1 MRDYLKL
8 HGNSDDAD
16 PEVTGALRREYAPPS
31 DESYWGA
38 LEARIVSRL
47 ADAYRIGWWD
57 ELDRWMRPAL
67 AAAAV
72 SKDASSGALQMILA
86 QPILRVEYLFG
97 RYFGIL
103 LAYAAYLAAT
113 AGAALL
119 LSPLLGRLFGAENAG
134 KLSPGELARSAAGSL
149 LSSALFAAV
158 LLFFSTFL
166 RGYGDVL
173 AYFLLSLL
181 LAAPGALS
189 GPLKM
194 PWLSTLG
201 NIARDNILP
210 RVSWNEVLR
219 GKNILAPPTSAFLL
233 AVTAYLTFAAW
244 IFSRREFTYG
254 ND

>member
-1 MRDYLKL
+1 MKEMIRRYLRQKSGSIGIVIAL
-8 HGNSDDAD
+8 AVFALMGASQAAA
-16 PEVTGALRREYAPPS
+16 TGQAESLESGGFFAL
-31 DESYWGA
+31 
-38 LEARIVSRL
+38 L
-47 ADAYRIGWWD
+47 
-57 ELDRWMRPAL
+57 AL
-67 AAAAV
+67 AAASV

-86 QPILRVEYLFG
+86 RPILRVEYLFG
-97 RYFGIL
+97 RYCGIL

-113 AGAALL
+113 GGAALL
-119 LSPLLGRLFGAENAG
+119 LSPLLGRLLGAEGAG
-134 KLSPGELARSAAGSL
+134 SLSLGEIFRSAAGSL

-201 NIARDNILP
+201 TIARDNILP

-219 GKNILAPPTSAFLL
+219 GKNVFAPATGAFVL

>member
-1 MRDYLKL
+1 
-8 HGNSDDAD
+8 
-16 PEVTGALRREYAPPS
+16 
-31 DESYWGA
+31 
-38 LEARIVSRL
+38 
-47 ADAYRIGWWD
+47 
-57 ELDRWMRPAL
+57 
-67 AAAAV
+67 
-72 SKDASSGALQMILA
+72 MILA
-86 QPILRVEYLFG
+86 RPILRVEYLFG
-97 RYFGIL
+97 RYCGIL

-113 AGAALL
+113 AGLALL
-119 LSPLLGRLFGAENAG
+119 LSPLFGRLHGQNAG
-134 KLSPGELARSAAGSL
+134 NLSLGELVRSAAASL

-219 GKNILAPPTSAFLL
+219 GRGILAPPTGAFVL
-233 AVTAYLTFAAW
+233 AVTAYLMFAAW

>member
-1 MRDYLKL
+1 M
-8 HGNSDDAD
+8 GASQAAA
-16 PEVTGALRREYAPPS
+16 TGQAESLESGGFFAL
-31 DESYWGA
+31 
-38 LEARIVSRL
+38 L
-47 ADAYRIGWWD
+47 
-57 ELDRWMRPAL
+57 AL
-67 AAAAV
+67 AAASV
-72 SKDASSGALQMILA
+72 SKDSSSGALQMILA
-86 QPILRVEYLFG
+86 RPILRVEYLFG
-97 RYFGIL
+97 RYCGIL

-113 AGAALL
+113 GGAALL
-119 LSPLLGRLFGAENAG
+119 LSPLLGRLFGASAG
-134 KLSPGELARSAAGSL
+134 TLSVGEIVRSAAGSL
-149 LSSALFAAV
+149 LSAALFAAV

-194 PWLSTLG
+194 PWLSKLG

-219 GKNILAPPTSAFLL
+219 GKNVLAPATGAFVL

>member
-1 MRDYLKL
+1 MIRRYLRQKYGSIGIVIVL
-8 HGNSDDAD
+8 VVFALL
-16 PEVTGALRREYAPPS
+16 GASQAAASGQAE
-31 DESYWGA
+31 A
-38 LEARIVSRL
+38 LESGGFFAL
-47 ADAYRIGWWD
+47 
-57 ELDRWMRPAL
+57 LAL
-67 AAAAV
+67 AAASV
-72 SKDASSGALQMILA
+72 SKDVSSGALQMILA
-86 QPILRVEYLFG
+86 RPILRVEYLFG
-97 RYFGIL
+97 RYCGIL

-113 AGAALL
+113 AGLALL
-119 LSPLLGRLFGAENAG
+119 LLPLLGRLLGAETAG
-134 KLSPGELARSAAGSL
+134 KLSPADLVRGAAGSL

-219 GKNILAPPTSAFLL
+219 GGGILAPATGAFVL

>member
-1 MRDYLKL
+1 VKEMIRRYLRQKFGSIGIVIALAVFALMRA
-8 HGNSDDAD
+8 SQAAA
-16 PEVTGALRREYAPPS
+16 TGQAE
-31 DESYWGA
+31 A
-38 LEARIVSRL
+38 LESGGFFAL
-47 ADAYRIGWWD
+47 
-57 ELDRWMRPAL
+57 LAL
-67 AAAAV
+67 AAASV

-86 QPILRVEYLFG
+86 RPILRVEYLFG
-97 RYFGIL
+97 RYCGVL
-103 LAYAAYLAAT
+103 LAYGAYLAAT
-113 AGAALL
+113 AGLALL
-119 LSPLLGRLFGAENAG
+119 LSPLLGRLLGAENAG
-134 KLSPGELARSAAGSL
+134 KLSPGQLLRSAAGSL

-194 PWLSTLG
+194 PWLSRLG

-219 GKNILAPPTSAFLL
+219 GRGVLAPPTGAFVL
-233 AVTAYLTFAAW
+233 AVTAYLMFAAW
-244 IFSRREFTYG
+244 IFSRREFSYG

>member
-1 MRDYLKL
+1 
-8 HGNSDDAD
+8 
-16 PEVTGALRREYAPPS
+16 V
-31 DESYWGA
+31 
-38 LEARIVSRL
+38 
-47 ADAYRIGWWD
+47 
-57 ELDRWMRPAL
+57 
-67 AAAAV
+67 
-72 SKDASSGALQMILA
+72 
-86 QPILRVEYLFG
+86 
-97 RYFGIL
+97 
-103 LAYAAYLAAT
+103 
-113 AGAALL
+113 
-119 LSPLLGRLFGAENAG
+119 
-134 KLSPGELARSAAGSL
+134 
-149 LSSALFAAV
+149 LFAAV

-219 GKNILAPPTSAFLL
+219 GKGILAAPTGAFVL

-254 ND
+254 TD

>member
-1 MRDYLKL
+1 MIRRYLRQKFGSIGIVIAL
-8 HGNSDDAD
+8 AVFALMGASQAAA
-16 PEVTGALRREYAPPS
+16 TGQAE
-31 DESYWGA
+31 A
-38 LEARIVSRL
+38 LESGGFFAL
-47 ADAYRIGWWD
+47 
-57 ELDRWMRPAL
+57 LAL
-67 AAAAV
+67 AAASV

-86 QPILRVEYLFG
+86 RPILRVEYLFG
-97 RYFGIL
+97 RYCGIL

-134 KLSPGELARSAAGSL
+134 KLSPGELVRSAAGSL

-189 GPLKM
+189 EPLRM
-194 PWLSTLG
+194 PWLSKLG

-219 GKNILAPPTSAFLL
+219 GKGILAPPTGAFLL
-233 AVTAYLTFAAW
+233 AVIAYLTFAAW

-254 ND
+254 QD

>member
-1 MRDYLKL
+1 MIRRYLRQKFGSIGIVIAL
-8 HGNSDDAD
+8 A
-16 PEVTGALRREYAPPS
+16 VFALMGASQAAATRQAE
-31 DESYWGA
+31 A
-38 LEARIVSRL
+38 LESGGFFALVV
-47 ADAYRIGWWD
+47 
-57 ELDRWMRPAL
+57 L
-67 AAAAV
+67 AAASV
-72 SKDASSGALQMILA
+72 SKDAASGALQIILA
-86 QPILRVEYLFG
+86 RPILRVEYLFG
-97 RYFGIL
+97 RYCGIL

-113 AGAALL
+113 AALALL
-119 LSPLLGRLFGAENAG
+119 LSPLLGSLLGAESG
-134 KLSPGELARSAAGSL
+134 GTLSPGELVRSAGGSL

-201 NIARDNILP
+201 NIVRDNVLP

-219 GKNILAPPTSAFLL
+219 GKGILAPTTGAFAL